1 MLKESPTGRVLKGW
15 LLQVPS
21 GQEQPQY
28 FATGKLAKD
37 QIEDYSARKQQP
49 ITESEKWIAPYLNY

>member
-1 MLKESPTGRVLKGW
+1 
-15 LLQVPS
+15 VPS